1 MNQTLQNKS
10 KTYSKPQGINAVFDY
25 RVYNFRDIGIWL
37 MEHFG
42 LQGDRWKCEF
52 GIESFIVTVYDE
64 KDYTW
69 FRLHW

>member
-1 MNQTLQNKS
+1 MNQNSQNKS
-10 KTYSKPQGINAVFDY
+10 KTYSKQQGTNAVFAY
-25 RVYNFRDIGIWL
+25 KEYNFGDMGIWL

-42 LQGDRWKCEF
+42 LPGDRYLCKFDKEAF
-52 GIESFIVTVYDE
+52 VVKVFDE